1 MLICYIIYSK
11 DITEDLL
18 SLELKEFL
26 DQMNL
31 FLKEGFRILKKNK
44 YGAVLIGDMRKNK
57 SIVED
62 FYAIFLSRSL

>member
-1 MLICYIIYSK
+1 M
-11 DITEDLL
+11 

-57 SIVED
+57 SILED